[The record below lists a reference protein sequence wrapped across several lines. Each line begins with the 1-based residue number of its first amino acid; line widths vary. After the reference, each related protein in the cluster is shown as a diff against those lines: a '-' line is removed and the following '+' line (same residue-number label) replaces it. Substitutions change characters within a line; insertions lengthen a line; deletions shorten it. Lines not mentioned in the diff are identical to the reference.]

1 MSLLPPTPSQV
12 HCIPF
17 DDSCVQSVTA
27 FSILYQYP
35 SQLLYYLTSD
45 QSLAPFPS
53 SLHTLTQD
61 LSHLYYMLPV
71 CYVATLYLP
80 LGTTWGQ
87 HIANLVKNQG
97 EDDKKRITESVPWPE
112 EIFVPMQL
120 VNGMSSPRI
129 FKSHNPYHM
138 MMGGVPHTSP
148 ARYIYIARNP
158 KVVAVSY
165 YHLTRGFEM
174 FQYSGTWENYLQLFM
189 NGRVYFGLWFDH
201 VLEWWKHRDAENI
214 LFLKYEDMKKDHCGA
229 VIKIAEFMGYKLKEE
244 VIDAIVEKTTFQSM
258 KANPAT
264 NYDWS
269 EVKRKPDGQKFL
281 RKGVVG
287 DWRNY
292 FTPDQNVKFD
302 EVYAEKMKNSGLEF
316 DFD

>member
-1 MSLLPPTPSQV
+1 
-12 HCIPF
+12 
-17 DDSCVQSVTA
+17 
-27 FSILYQYP
+27 
-35 SQLLYYLTSD
+35 
-45 QSLAPFPS
+45 
-53 SLHTLTQD
+53 
-61 LSHLYYMLPV
+61 MLPV

-158 KVVAVSY
+158 KDVAVSY